1 VRALLRLNKPKK
13 EDAPMETNEY
23 ISAEKENNEGFTWE
37 KESTNANVS
46 ITILGYYQEKA
57 ARAFY
62 KLHP

>member
-1 VRALLRLNKPKK
+1 
-13 EDAPMETNEY
+13 METNEY

-57 ARAFY
+57 ARASY